1 MEIEATAKAYQEQ
14 LDEEIR
20 KDREAHGKR
29 PLKKMM
35 TATITKM
42 ETSVE
47 LAKEKP
53 LRKAQQ
59 TQKADCF
66 IKESTKSN
74 LLM

>member
-1 MEIEATAKAYQEQ
+1 MEIEVTAKAYQEQ

-20 KDREAHGKR
+20 KDREAHGK
-29 PLKKMM
+29 KMM
-35 TATITKM
+35 TATITRM
-42 ETSVE
+42 EISAE

-59 TQKADCF
+59 TRKAGCF

>member
-1 MEIEATAKAYQEQ
+1 
-14 LDEEIR
+14 
-20 KDREAHGKR
+20 
-29 PLKKMM
+29 MM

-47 LAKEKP
+47 LAKEEP

-59 TQKADCF
+59 IQKADCF